1 MKCIKAPFLILTI
14 FLFLFGFDNT
24 AQSAVVVAPGS
35 IAICQNTNI
44 IFSVVNTQP
53 ANSIYTWQDSSAT
66 GWVNLVS
73 NTFLVAVNDTLFVNN
88 ISYTYNNRKFRC
100 IVDSAGAGLKKDTSA
115 LVKLFVYPVLPKP
128 TINSDQSI
136 CYNTAADT
144 IRVIN
149 LPADGLGWYTY
160 QWQIYSDSINFSII
174 TNPNVDS
181 VNRFSVNGQ
190 NSTNLKL
197 PKLLQKIDNQS
208 LHYWAKLILG
218 G

>member
-35 IAICQNTNI
+35 IAICQNTSTFFN
-44 IFSVVNTQP
+44 VVNTQP
-53 ANSIYTWQDSSAT
+53 ASSLYTWQDSTVT
-66 GWVNLVS
+66 GWANLTS
-73 NTFLVAVNDTLFVNN
+73 NTFLLAVNDTLFIKN
-88 ISYTYNNRKFRC
+88 ISYSYNNRKFRC
-100 IVDSAGAGLKKDTSA
+100 IVDSAGAGVKKDTSA
-115 LVKLFVYPVLPKP
+115 YVEFYVLPVLPKGLL
-128 TINSDQSI
+128 NNNQLI
-136 CYNTAADT
+136 CYDTAPDT
-144 IRVIN
+144 VRAIN
-149 LPADGLGWYTY
+149 YPANGLGWYTY

-208 LHYWAKLILG
+208 LNYWAKLILG

>member
-1 MKCIKAPFLILTI
+1 M
-14 FLFLFGFDNT
+14 
-24 AQSAVVVAPGS
+24 
-35 IAICQNTNI
+35 
-44 IFSVVNTQP
+44 VNTQP
-53 ANSIYTWQDSSAT
+53 ASSLYTWQDSSAT
-66 GWVNLVS
+66 GWVNLVN

>member
-1 MKCIKAPFLILTI
+1 M
-14 FLFLFGFDNT
+14 
-24 AQSAVVVAPGS
+24 
-35 IAICQNTNI
+35 
-44 IFSVVNTQP
+44 
-53 ANSIYTWQDSSAT
+53 
-66 GWVNLVS
+66 
-73 NTFLVAVNDTLFVNN
+73 
-88 ISYTYNNRKFRC
+88 
-100 IVDSAGAGLKKDTSA
+100 
-115 LVKLFVYPVLPKP
+115 YPVLPKP